1 MSSPPIAA
9 VIAGAIAL
17 GVALFVCLFLWC
29 RWTSYAVARTR
40 TDLEEQ
46 ITAGLSQATEI
57 SETRKPHQPDSL
69 LVNEKGETVLRFDD
83 KTAIATVQAQQLYAL
98 HVLGNNAASS
108 TDNEARSR
116 STERGEVSADGS
128 EIDSEVHVAA
138 MQGEIHRIRAELL
151 TRDEPSVAKESP
163 PAYK

>member
-1 MSSPPIAA
+1 
-9 VIAGAIAL
+9 L

-57 SETRKPHQPDSL
+57 SETRQPHQPDSL
-69 LVNEKGETVLRFDD
+69 FVNEKGQTVLRFDD

-108 TDNEARSR
+108 TDSEARSR
-116 STERGEVSADGS
+116 STERGEVPADGS
-128 EIDSEVHVAA
+128 ETVDSGVHVAA
-138 MQGEIHRIRAELL
+138 MQGEIHRLRAELL

>member
-1 MSSPPIAA
+1 
-9 VIAGAIAL
+9 L

-29 RWTSYAVARTR
+29 RWTTYAVARTR

-57 SETRKPHQPDSL
+57 SETRPPHQPDSV

-98 HVLGNNAASS
+98 HELRNNAVSS
-108 TDNEARSR
+108 TDNEARLR
-116 STERGEVSADGS
+116 SIERGEVPADGL
-128 EIDSEVHVAA
+128 EIVDSEVHVAA
-138 MQGEIHRIRAELL
+138 MQGEIHRLRAELF
-151 TRDEPSVAKESP
+151 TRDEPNVAKESP